1 MVRLLIIITLS
12 LVVFSMCSEPSSSFV
27 PNARQKEWLANNEV
41 AIGIYPFYPPYAYL
55 EERNHIVGLFPDLQE
70 IISETIGLQFK
81 QVFYPS
87 WHHYLAAAKR
97 GEIDI
102 INPIIPT
109 PDRRTYLLF
118 TKTIVMDPHVIVGQE
133 GGYVP
138 ETVEALVEREDIVI
152 ATVEGY
158 FIAGFIQ
165 ESFPNHR
172 VEYYADD
179 RECMRAVH
187 MGDADVFMTQ
197 KYTGNFFLKQYP
209 NLEIVSDIPSSTMLS
224 IGVHESQP
232 QLHEIISGVIN
243 GISDDDLAQLINKWS
258 YQHFLPV
265 YQKAGFWVAI
275 GMGAMAIVLLLL
287 AWNKVLAMKVRQRT
301 AELLSAKEKAEE
313 SDRLKT
319 AFVSNISHEIR
330 TPLNAINGY
339 AELLVLQYPDPNVQ
353 RFSSEIIAGS
363 HRLTTIIEGIVL
375 FARLEQS
382 RILLHEQERR
392 LADLISAAVVKV
404 AEMYPAK
411 KNKVTIKTEFE
422 NEEQT
427 ISVDPYYFQK
437 MLFFVVDNALK
448 FTAKGTVTVGWV
460 YKNKKVV
467 IFVEDTGTGISAEV
481 LPGIFDKFYKY
492 STSKDRFYP
501 GTGIGLTISKKL
513 ANMLGFDMD
522 VHSEMGKGSIFY
534 FIQRHARR

>member
-1 MVRLLIIITLS
+1 MARLLIITVLS
-12 LVVFSMCSEPSSSFV
+12 LAFFSMCREPSSSFV
-27 PNARQKEWLANNEV
+27 PNARQKEWLASNEV

-55 EERNHIVGLFPDLQE
+55 EERNHIVGLFPDLQK
-70 IISETIGLQFK
+70 IVSETTGLQFR

-109 PDRRTYLLF
+109 PDRRNHLLF
-118 TKTIVMDPHVIVGQE
+118 TKTIVMDPHVIVGPE
-133 GGYVP
+133 IGDVP
-138 ETVEALVEREDIVI
+138 GSVEALAQREDIVI
-152 ATVEGY
+152 ATVEAY
-158 FIAGFIQ
+158 FIAGFIR
-165 ESFPNHR
+165 ENFPNHR
-172 VEYYADD
+172 IQYYADD
-179 RECMRAVH
+179 SECMRAVH
-187 MGDADVFMTQ
+187 NGDADVFMTQ

-209 NLEIVSDIPSSTMLS
+209 DLKILSDIPSNTMLS

-232 QLHEIISGVIN
+232 QLFEIISGAID
-243 GISDDDLAQLINKWS
+243 GISEDDMAQLINKWS
-258 YQHFLPV
+258 YQYYLPV
-265 YQKAGFWVAI
+265 YRKASFWVVI
-275 GMGAMAIVLLLL
+275 GVGALVVVLLLL
-287 AWNKVLAMKVRQRT
+287 VWNKVLTIKVRQRT

-339 AELLVLQYPDPNVQ
+339 AELLALQYPDSSIN
-353 RFSSEIIAGS
+353 RFSSEIIASS

-382 RILLHEQERR
+382 RILLHEQERI
-392 LADLISAAVVKV
+392 LADLISAVVAKV

-411 KNKVTIKTEFE
+411 KSKVTIKTEFE
-422 NEEQT
+422 NDKQI

-437 MLFFVVDNALK
+437 MLFFVIDNALK
-448 FTAKGTVTVGWV
+448 FTVKGTVTIGWV
-460 YKNKKVV
+460 YKNAKIV
-467 IFVEDTGTGISAEV
+467 IFVEDTGAGISAEL
-481 LPGIFDKFYKY
+481 LPGIFDKFYKF
-492 STSKDRFYP
+492 SASKDRFFP

-513 ANMLGFDMD
+513 ADMLGFDLD
-522 VHSEMGKGSIFY
+522 GHSEMGKGSTFY
-534 FIQRHARR
+534 FVQRHAKA